1 MSNQRGGRV
10 GCICVLPNPST
21 ERAMLLDDTWGFAL
35 PFCPGKS
42 GVRAGVQA
50 LPGYLSPGPSANSF
64 NSTDSYSHDITCH
77 EIKLHTRQG
86 PPPAW
91 FQQAAMDP
99 CSYNYAFCS
108 CAGDYH
114 LQVRGHM
121 SSHLCLL
128 PALDKSWLPLGG
140 LYPSHCMHDW
150 VAMHSWAFMSMQLS
164 WTTFH
169 RVNVGVYD
177 IAAMKCL
184 SVRPCCLCSHAAAE
198 SCAL

>member
-1 MSNQRGGRV
+1 MQVYKPCQGTSRLV
-10 GCICVLPNPST
+10 PVPTPST
-21 ERAMLLDDTWGFAL
+21 AQTATVMTSPAMRSSCTQ
-35 PFCPGKS
+35 GK
-42 GVRAGVQA
+42 
-50 LPGYLSPGPSANSF
+50 
-64 NSTDSYSHDITCH
+64 
-77 EIKLHTRQG
+77 G
-86 PPPAW
+86 PPQPGSSRPPWTHAPTIMLS
-91 FQQAAMDP
+91 AAVP
-99 CSYNYAFCS
+99 VTTICRCVATCPLTFN
-108 CAGDYH
+108 
-114 LQVRGHM
+114 
-121 SSHLCLL
+121 LL

-150 VAMHSWAFMSMQLS
+150 VAMHSWAFISMQLS